1 MKEFKWKTQD
11 FVPADYMTIYTKEY
25 KRDKMYAREFM
36 FMEVTQVA
44 KRVGDEDC
52 KNCLVETRKK
62 IKEFFDYADCS

>member
-1 MKEFKWKTQD
+1 
-11 FVPADYMTIYTKEY
+11 MTIYTKAY
-25 KRDKMYAREFM
+25 KSPKMYVREFM
-36 FMEVTQVA
+36 FMEVTQVS